1 MSADALL
8 REKIERAKLRVE
20 ATETIDPQR
29 RDELL
34 DLLDHA
40 EHISNGG
47 GKSMEDIAKAVAA
60 LARAYVT
67 DSLEL
72 ARRCAVCAP
81 AMKGWM
87 GFVVQVK
94 WPAAIV
100 GSVALF
106 SPQLPV
112 VISAVEKFAGLVPA
126 P

>member
-1 MSADALL
+1 MSADTIT

-20 ATETIDPQR
+20 AAAGVDPQR

-47 GKSMEDIAKAVAA
+47 GKSVEDIAKAVSA
-60 LARAYVT
+60 LARAYVS

-72 ARRCAVCAP
+72 ARRCAACAP
-81 AMKGWM
+81 LQKGWM

-94 WPAAIV
+94 WPAAML

-106 SPQLPV
+106 SPQFPL
-112 VISAVEKFAGLVPA
+112 VISVAEKFLKLTP
-126 P
+126 